1 MGDRVPMNESQAL
14 TPIAENKRWTVPVCQ
29 FAPHNPVSTGIAY
42 GQHPPR
48 DEPVLSLM
56 INEFRGFISTTALS
70 RDESAAMLALINP
83 IVASLQARVQREPPE
98 IVAPSPLRL
107 LEGKQELV
115 ESIVG
120 QLCAADAMCAAL
132 SCRTLRDAVFHHTP
146 LLGGPRTFASGV
158 ASSKRFCHEALH
170 PLGWTMSVARLRLA
184 RDLGGF
190 PLDDAKYMHS
200 SATHRVCS
208 CAARH
213 GSVSTLEEAYRLGYR
228 LDVSAYEEAARA
240 GHLHVLEWLRAL
252 EKVKGGPKANAKR
265 LAWDESV
272 TAAAADGGS
281 LEVLRW
287 LRYRKCPWDATT
299 CIAAARRGYLP
310 VLQWARKNHC
320 AWDDGVTLAA
330 VAGPEPNQVD
340 QTGRGGDATLF
351 FWCVERGC
359 RVHASAHHGARSPL
373 PTGAWSAAA
382 ALSRSLRCLRC
393 LRQRA
398 DEPLMT
404 NH

>member
-146 LLGGPRTFASGV
+146 LLGGPRTFA
-158 ASSKRFCHEALH
+158 
-170 PLGWTMSVARLRLA
+170 
-184 RDLGGF
+184 
-190 PLDDAKYMHS
+190 
-200 SATHRVCS
+200 
-208 CAARH
+208 
-213 GSVSTLEEAYRLGYR
+213 
-228 LDVSAYEEAARA
+228 
-240 GHLHVLEWLRAL
+240 
-252 EKVKGGPKANAKR
+252 
-265 LAWDESV
+265 
-272 TAAAADGGS
+272 
-281 LEVLRW
+281 
-287 LRYRKCPWDATT
+287 
-299 CIAAARRGYLP
+299 
-310 VLQWARKNHC
+310 
-320 AWDDGVTLAA
+320 
-330 VAGPEPNQVD
+330 
-340 QTGRGGDATLF
+340 
-351 FWCVERGC
+351 
-359 RVHASAHHGARSPL
+359 
-373 PTGAWSAAA
+373 
-382 ALSRSLRCLRC
+382 
-393 LRQRA
+393 
-398 DEPLMT
+398 
-404 NH
+404 